1 MLTLYAKRVP
11 GLKTI
16 TKINRI
22 TFNDVIDGLELGSVI
37 YPKYITSEAIIAYV
51 RARQNSIGSNVE
63 TLYHLFDN
71 RVEAIE
77 FRVGKDAPVIGVPIM
92 DLKLKNSLLIACIN
106 RAGKIIFPRGQ
117 DTIEQDDTVIIVTTH
132 SGFGDISDILC

>member
-1 MLTLYAKRVP
+1 M
-11 GLKTI
+11 
-16 TKINRI
+16 
-22 TFNDVIDGLELGSVI
+22 
-37 YPKYITSEAIIAYV
+37 

-106 RAGKIIFPRGQ
+106 RAWK
-117 DTIEQDDTVIIVTTH
+117 DYLSAW
-132 SGFGDISDILC
+132 SGYH

>member
-1 MLTLYAKRVP
+1 MP

-63 TLYHLFDN
+63 TLYHIFDN

-77 FRVGKDAPVIGVPIM
+77 FRIGADAPVIGVPIM
-92 DLKLKNSLLIACIN
+92 NLKLKDSLLIACIN
-106 RAGKIIFPRGQ
+106 RGGKIIFPRGQ
-117 DTIEQDDTVIIVTTH
+117 DTIEPDDTVIIVTTH
-132 SGFGDISDILC
+132 SGFGDISDILR